1 MRQKK
6 NSIGLNTKS
15 NHKINFLM
23 KRKTSPSHQPAGKKI
38 KFENLPPCSNLDDL
52 INIGKTMKFYK
63 NLDVVVLWDIL
74 PYLIDLQ
81 NMIGMKKVKESIFYQ
96 TIYYLQNMHK
106 RNIDGDYLH
115 TIITGKPG
123 TGKTT
128 VAKIIGKIYQHIG
141 VLSHNG
147 KFRIAHR
154 EDMVGEFLGSTAN
167 KTKKLLTSCIG
178 GVLFV
183 DEVYALGPGQKDKD
197 SYSKE
202 AIDTICA
209 FLSENKTNFCFIAA
223 GYKDQIE
230 KCFFSVNEGLR
241 RRFQWIH
248 HIEDYTPE
256 DLCLIFL
263 KMIYEMKWETKLE
276 NKVITEI
283 IKENKDLFKDAG
295 GSMENLFS
303 KIKLVHSKRVF
314 GLTMEHKFIIVE
326 EDVKGAIEMMKLN
339 EMTAVKREYVYDY
352 YT

>member
-1 MRQKK
+1 
-6 NSIGLNTKS
+6 
-15 NHKINFLM
+15 M
-23 KRKTSPSHQPAGKKI
+23 KRKASSPASRAPKKI

-52 INIGKTMKFYK
+52 INIGKTLKFYK
-63 NLDVVVLWDIL
+63 NFDVVVLWDIM
-74 PYLIDLQ
+74 PYLLDLQ
-81 NMIGMKKVKESIFYQ
+81 SMIGMQSVKDSIFYQ
-96 TIYYLQNMHK
+96 TIYYLQNMHS
-106 RNIDGDYLH
+106 RNTEGDYLH

-141 VLSHNG
+141 ILSKNS
-147 KFRIAHR
+147 KFKIAHR
-154 EDMVGEFLGSTAN
+154 EDMVGEYLGSTAN
-167 KTKKLLTSCIG
+167 KTKKLLTSCLG

-209 FLSENKTNFCFIAA
+209 FLSENKNNFCFIAA
-223 GYKDQIE
+223 GYKDEIE

-241 RRFQWIH
+241 RRFQWVHNID
-248 HIEDYTPE
+248 DYQPK
-256 DLCLIFL
+256 DLSLIFL
-263 KMIYEMKWETKLE
+263 KMVSEMNWETKIE
-276 NKVITEI
+276 TKEITEI
-283 IKENKDLFKDAG
+283 ITKNLDLFKDAG

-314 GLTMEHKFIIVE
+314 GLPMDQKFIITIN
-326 EDVKGAIEMMKLN
+326 DVTGAIEMMKQN
-339 EMTAVKREYVYDY
+339 EITKNNKKERFDY

>member
-1 MRQKK
+1 
-6 NSIGLNTKS
+6 
-15 NHKINFLM
+15 M
-23 KRKTSPSHQPAGKKI
+23 KRKHNTTSSSSSDLPPQPAVKKI
-38 KFENLPPCSNLDDL
+38 RFENLPPCSNLDDL
-52 INIGKTMKFYK
+52 IGIGKTLKFYK
-63 NLDVVVLWDIL
+63 NFDVVVLWDIL
-74 PYLIDLQ
+74 PYLEELQ
-81 NMIGMKKVKESIFYQ
+81 GMIGMKSVKESIFYQ
-96 TIYYLQNMHK
+96 TIYYLQNMHS

-141 VLSHNG
+141 VLSKNS
-147 KFRIAHR
+147 KFKIAHR

-167 KTKKLLTSCIG
+167 KTKKLLNSCLG

-183 DEVYALGPGQKDKD
+183 DEIYALGPGQKDKD

-209 FLSENKTNFCFIAA
+209 FLSENKQNFCFIAA
-223 GYKDQIE
+223 GYKDEIE

-241 RRFQWIH
+241 RRFQWVH
-248 HIEDYTPE
+248 HIDDYQPE

-263 KMIYEMKWETKLE
+263 KMVHEMKWETKMD
-276 NKVITEI
+276 
-283 IKENKDLFKDAG
+283 IKEVTELIKKEKELFKDAG

-314 GLTMEHKFIIVE
+314 GLPMDQKFCIKEQDII
-326 EDVKGAIEMMKLN
+326 GAIEMMKLN
-339 EMTAVKREYVYDY
+339 EMSKKKEYTYSY

>member
-1 MRQKK
+1 
-6 NSIGLNTKS
+6 
-15 NHKINFLM
+15 M
-23 KRKTSPSHQPAGKKI
+23 KRKASSPASRAPKKI

-52 INIGKTMKFYK
+52 INIGKTLKFYK
-63 NLDVVVLWDIL
+63 NFDVVVLWDIM
-74 PYLIDLQ
+74 PYLLDLQ
-81 NMIGMKKVKESIFYQ
+81 SMIGMQSVKDSIFYQ
-96 TIYYLQNMHK
+96 TIYYLQNMHS
-106 RNIDGDYLH
+106 RNTEGDYLH

-141 VLSHNG
+141 ILSKNS
-147 KFRIAHR
+147 KFKIAHR
-154 EDMVGEFLGSTAN
+154 EDMVGEYLGSTAN
-167 KTKKLLTSCIG
+167 KTKKLLTSCLG

-209 FLSENKTNFCFIAA
+209 FLSENKNNFCFIAA
-223 GYKDQIE
+223 GYKDEIE

-241 RRFQWIH
+241 RRFQWVH
-248 HIEDYTPE
+248 HIDDYQPK
-256 DLCLIFL
+256 DLSLIFL
-263 KMIYEMKWETKLE
+263 KMVSEMNWETKIE
-276 NKVITEI
+276 TKEITEI
-283 IKENKDLFKDAG
+283 ITKNLDLFKDAG

-314 GLTMEHKFIIVE
+314 GLPMDQKFIITIN
-326 EDVKGAIEMMKLN
+326 DVTGAIEMMKQN
-339 EMTAVKREYVYDY
+339 EITKNNKKERFDY

>member
-1 MRQKK
+1 
-6 NSIGLNTKS
+6 
-15 NHKINFLM
+15 M
-23 KRKTSPSHQPAGKKI
+23 KRKHNATSSSDAPIHAPAVKKI
-38 KFENLPPCSNLDDL
+38 RFETLPPCSNLDDL
-52 INIGKTMKFYK
+52 IRIGKTLKFYK
-63 NLDVVVLWDIL
+63 NFDVVVLWDIL
-74 PYLIDLQ
+74 PYLEELQ
-81 NMIGMKKVKESIFYQ
+81 GMIGMKSVKESIFYQ
-96 TIYYLQNMHK
+96 TIYYLQNMHS

-141 VLSHNG
+141 VLSKNS
-147 KFRIAHR
+147 KFKIAHR

-167 KTKKLLTSCIG
+167 KTKKLLNSCLG

-209 FLSENKTNFCFIAA
+209 FLSENKNNFCFIAA
-223 GYKDQIE
+223 GYKDEIE

-241 RRFQWIH
+241 RRFQWVH
-248 HIEDYTPE
+248 HIDDYQPE

-263 KMIYEMKWETKLE
+263 KMVNEMKWETKME
-276 NKVITEI
+276 TKEVTELI
-283 IKENKDLFKDAG
+283 RKEKELFKDAG

-314 GLTMEHKFIIVE
+314 GLPSDQKFCIKEQDIV
-326 EDVKGAIEMMKLN
+326 GAIEMMKQN
-339 EMTAVKREYVYDY
+339 EMSKKKEYTYSY